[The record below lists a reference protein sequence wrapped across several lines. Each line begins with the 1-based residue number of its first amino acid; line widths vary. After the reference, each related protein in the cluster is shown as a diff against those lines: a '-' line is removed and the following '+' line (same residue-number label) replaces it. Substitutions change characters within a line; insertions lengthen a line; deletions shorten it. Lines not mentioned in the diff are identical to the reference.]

1 MQKWS
6 AMINLNTF
14 DRPWL
19 VCLGFIA
26 DSEIFGLCLCLCL
39 FRIYNLFGKKWGF
52 EKLYIRIL
60 RLCFYFL
67 LLLLFT
73 GQSLVTFFHVIILG
87 FYFQSTWIYALWIII
102 YFSICYLIKIKIISK
117 WKKGHHVL
125 SVALS
130 SLICVW
136 VIDAAFVF
144 VFFFNITFSIKSFY
158 FEHFNCGLC
167 FGASLLP
174 VQT

>member
-1 MQKWS
+1 MLDYLNE
-6 AMINLNTF
+6 INAKMKCNDKFEYIWPALISLFRIYSWFWNF
-14 DRPWL
+14 WI
-19 VCLGFIA
+19 V
-26 DSEIFGLCLCLCL
+26 SVLCL
-39 FRIYNLFGKKWGF
+39 FRIYNLFGEMWGF

-73 GQSLVTFFHVIILG
+73 VQSLVTFFHVIILG

-130 SLICVW
+130 S
-136 VIDAAFVF
+136 
-144 VFFFNITFSIKSFY
+144 
-158 FEHFNCGLC
+158 
-167 FGASLLP
+167 
-174 VQT
+174 